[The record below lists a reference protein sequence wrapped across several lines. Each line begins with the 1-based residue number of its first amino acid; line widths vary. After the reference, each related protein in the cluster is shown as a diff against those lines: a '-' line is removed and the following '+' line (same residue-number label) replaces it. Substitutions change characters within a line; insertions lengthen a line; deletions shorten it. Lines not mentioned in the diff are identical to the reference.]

1 MSLGSSQILSYC
13 EEVTKF
19 ASQGPVSFGIDE
31 CVAEVPFGSVRAGYI
46 PREDARRLVD
56 DYVSRPGRS
65 LDRAGRI
72 PVAVSLRT
80 LVFDDP
86 RRKSAG
92 LLLISA
98 MLDVNGRLSFVK
110 GLQFPWI
117 PLDRLSGAGL
127 DARTL
132 VVSSLEE
139 YRGWQ
144 RSAQDRYRSLTTWG
158 GYVDLAR
165 SMYAEIAH
173 VDEAYLASAPC
184 SVDGRNCCIKAILTL
199 DGSAIPSEVF
209 AARRRSS
216 MPRPAA
222 LEEVLRRQGAPELPE
237 HVPDLAE
244 AVFDRIKDRR
254 GSIRALSGMPDDA
267 YRAISALSAGLPWHL
282 GVVEAPMGECASKL
296 ACALA
301 CAAVTDAAVRGAD
314 LPRIVLAAPDASW
327 REDLSRQVSRYLG
340 TGSSRLATPWVPGRR
355 AEWSRRLREMSYLD
369 EVEKALGT
377 RPLSVANAA
386 MVIGQ
391 RLRRID
397 QVRCELV
404 DAYREMQ
411 LASDLVAKQ
420 ADGLLSLAKLR
431 RELLWANGR
440 LEFWTGL
447 LKSNPPRKKVLS
459 SGLASQRGIIASKA
473 EPGEKIA
480 RTYANLDDV
489 CHAYR
494 AEIAE
499 LEEKI
504 RLANQEAARLDLQ
517 IRQHSAY
524 GTVCTE
530 LVDAISDACR
540 LDSGERAMLNALFGS
555 DNLTPMRLE
564 RALDATV
571 REVEFW
577 LALHLFEARAFEAG
591 RDFSWCEV
599 VAYQQV
605 PARFASSSVADP
617 IDLLVTVG
625 SERMQAPRGL
635 ACLALS
641 RRAVV
646 LGDPCGLR
654 PKWEFDPATD
664 HGIGALCMA
673 PEDYDELVAERLS
686 ASAPST
692 LLGCATACAG
702 RTPSVIH
709 ERVTCLDA
717 APWDIRSFR
726 ADAFYGSEGAVPA
739 GGPDAPALD
748 SAGQQAQAGARP
760 LPPLQVHRVRSDA
773 RSVGNSLNN
782 PNEAKALV
790 RWVEENLGSVAAL
803 DEPGRTAAPAAP
815 SRDAEGGRDA
825 RGALGER
832 PARPVLVLTPFTA
845 QRHLIAEELLSAGPE
860 VSRRCEVRTVRELGS
875 RRSPVVALSMAD
887 SVSGIEQRY
896 FGGVDAILA
905 AASAAASDCLAL
917 FCDTGWVAG
926 ATGTPGRSL
935 VQLAAHASLED
946 GPSDAGA
953 PLDDRDE
960 AGSATAGVVADTSLG
975 EPASSMHDDT
985 EADDVAAA
993 SAHDAAADSAA
1004 VDATGAAGHGPEA
1017 PASAAGTP
1025 RLAAGAGGDAT
1036 ARGYG
1041 DATARG
1047 AGDVTGAT
1055 AGGAFGPAVT
1065 AGSSGRAGGRLS
1077 LEELLREL
1085 RRTGSVIAEV
1095 DPAEA
1100 YRWLEEDGLV
1110 MRARARN
1117 GRIAWV
1123 PTERGLEGG
1132 IRIEQGAD
1140 DGMSCSF
1147 LPSSRG
1153 CVLASVLRR
1162 TE

>member
-144 RSAQDRYRSLTTWG
+144 RTAQDRYRSLTTWG

-216 MPRPAA
+216 MPRPDA

-237 HVPDLAE
+237 RVPDLAE

-411 LASDLVAKQ
+411 LASDLVAQQ

-524 GTVCTE
+524 GTVCSE

-540 LDSGERAMLNALFGS
+540 LDSGKRAMLNALFGS

-709 ERVTCLDA
+709 ERVTCLDP

-726 ADAFYGSEGAVPA
+726 ADAFYGSEGAAPA

-748 SAGQQAQAGARP
+748 SAGQQAQAEARP

-803 DEPGRTAAPAAP
+803 EEPGRTAAPAAP
-815 SRDAEGGRDA
+815 SRDAEDGRDA

-845 QRHLIAEELLSAGPE
+845 QRHLIEEELLSAGPE

-905 AASAAASDCLAL
+905 AASAAASDCFAL

-935 VQLAAHASLED
+935 VQLAAHASLAD
-946 GPSDAGA
+946 GPADEPTSSDAG
-953 PLDDRDE
+953 E
-960 AGSATAGVVADTSLG
+960 ASATR
-975 EPASSMHDDT
+975 
-985 EADDVAAA
+985 ADDHGSDAPCTVTDA
-993 SAHDAAADSAA
+993 SA
-1004 VDATGAAGHGPEA
+1004 
-1017 PASAAGTP
+1017 P
-1025 RLAAGAGGDAT
+1025 RAGGDDT
-1036 ARGYG
+1036 
-1041 DATARG
+1041 DAPEG
-1047 AGDVTGAT
+1047 ASAS
-1055 AGGAFGPAVT
+1055 AGGAPGPEGV
-1065 AGSSGRAGGRLS
+1065 AGSSERTGGRLT

-1117 GRIAWV
+1117 GRVAWV

-1153 CVLASVLRR
+1153 CVLASVVRR

>member
-1 MSLGSSQILSYC
+1 MSLESSQILSYC

-31 CVAEVPFGSVRAGYI
+31 CVAEVGFDAVRAGYI
-46 PREDARRLVD
+46 PHEDARRLID
-56 DYVSRPGRS
+56 DYVARPGRS

-110 GLQFPWI
+110 GLQYPWI

-144 RSAQDRYRSLTTWG
+144 RAAQDRYRSLSTWG
-158 GYVDLAR
+158 GYVDLACA
-165 SMYAEIAH
+165 MYAGIAH
-173 VDEAYLASAPC
+173 VDEDYLESAPC
-184 SVDGRNCCIKAILTL
+184 SVDARTCCIKAILTL
-199 DGSAIPSEVF
+199 DASAIPSEVF
-209 AARRRSS
+209 AARRRSAV
-216 MPRPAA
+216 PRPDA
-222 LEEVLRRQGAPELPE
+222 LEEVLRRPGTPELPE
-237 HVPDLAE
+237 HVPDVAE

-254 GSIRALSGMPDDA
+254 GSIQALSGMPDDA
-267 YRAISALSAGLPWHL
+267 YRAISSLSVSLPWHL
-282 GVVEAPMGECASKL
+282 GVVEAPMGECSSAL

-301 CAAVTDAAVRGAD
+301 CALVTDAAVRGAEQ
-314 LPRIVLAAPDASW
+314 PRVVLATPDARW
-327 REDLSRQVSRYLG
+327 REDLERQLSSYLG
-340 TGSSRLATPWVPGRR
+340 TGSSQLATPWVPGRR
-355 AEWSRRLREMSYLD
+355 AEWSRRLREASYLD
-369 EVEKALGT
+369 EVEKALGS

-411 LASDLVAKQ
+411 LASDLVAQQ

-431 RELLWANGR
+431 RDLLWANGR
-440 LEFWTGL
+440 LEFWSGL
-447 LKSNPPRKKVLS
+447 LKGNPPRKKVLS

-499 LEEKI
+499 LEERI
-504 RLANQEAARLDLQ
+504 RLANQEAARLDLR

-524 GTVCTE
+524 GTVCSE
-530 LVDAISDACR
+530 LVDAIADACR
-540 LDSGERAMLNALFGS
+540 LDSGGRARLNALFAS
-555 DNLTPMRLE
+555 DKLTPLRLE

-577 LALHLFEARAFEAG
+577 LALHLFEARAFESGA
-591 RDFSWCEV
+591 DFAWCEV

-605 PARFASSSVADP
+605 PARVSGLSVADP
-617 IDLLVTVG
+617 IDLLVTLG
-625 SERMQAPRGL
+625 SERMQTPRAL
-635 ACLALS
+635 ACLALA

-646 LGDPCGLR
+646 VGDPCGLR

-664 HGIGALCMA
+664 HGIGALCMSA
-673 PEDYDELVAERLS
+673 EEYDELVAEGLS

-692 LLGCATACAG
+692 LLGCATACAA
-702 RTPSVIH
+702 RNPSVIR
-709 ERVTCLDA
+709 ERVACLDD
-717 APWDIRSFR
+717 APADLRAFR
-726 ADAFYGSEGAVPA
+726 ADAFYGRGDAAAGAPAAAAGKEDAADQEGAVGKTA
-739 GGPDAPALD
+739 
-748 SAGQQAQAGARP
+748 
-760 LPPLQVHRVRSDA
+760 LPPLQVHRVRSEA
-773 RSVGNSLNN
+773 RSVGHSLNN
-782 PNEAKALV
+782 PSEARALV
-790 RWVEENLGSVAAL
+790 RWVEENLDAIAAL
-803 DEPGRTAAPAAP
+803 EETRREPVEGT
-815 SRDAEGGRDA
+815 SLRDAQPAPGS
-825 RGALGER
+825 R
-832 PARPVLVLTPFTA
+832 PARPVRPVLVLTPFTA
-845 QRHLIAEELLSAGPE
+845 QRHLIEEELRSAGPE
-860 VSRRCEVRTVRELGS
+860 VARRCEVATVRELGA
-875 RRSPVVALSMAD
+875 RRAPVVALSMAD

-905 AASAAASDCLAL
+905 VASAAASDCLAL
-917 FCDTGWVAG
+917 FCDTSWVAG

-935 VQLAAHASLED
+935 VQLSAHASLED
-946 GPSDAGA
+946 GPADEPDPSGA
-953 PLDDRDE
+953 
-960 AGSATAGVVADTSLG
+960 
-975 EPASSMHDDT
+975 
-985 EADDVAAA
+985 
-993 SAHDAAADSAA
+993 DAAA
-1004 VDATGAAGHGPEA
+1004 
-1017 PASAAGTP
+1017 
-1025 RLAAGAGGDAT
+1025 LA
-1036 ARGYG
+1036 
-1041 DATARG
+1041 
-1047 AGDVTGAT
+1047 
-1055 AGGAFGPAVT
+1055 
-1065 AGSSGRAGGRLS
+1065 SGRLT
-1077 LEELLREL
+1077 LEEILRDL

-1095 DPAEA
+1095 GPGEA

-1117 GRIAWV
+1117 GRLAWV
-1123 PTERGLEGG
+1123 PTARGLEAG

-1147 LPSSRG
+1147 LPSSQG